1 MASDFLVHNDL
12 VAAPGAAPAQWM
24 LVLHGILGSGANWR
38 TFARRL
44 AAACPAWGFVLVDLR
59 AHGQSSEAPP
69 PHTLQAAAEDLVR
82 LQRHLAIP
90 VKGVLGHSFGGKVA
104 LALADINPTRL
115 DQVWVLDAQPGAR
128 PDELASERTAA
139 VVRMLEE
146 MPALLPTRERF
157 VEIVAERGHDRTFAA
172 WLAMNLRR
180 TESGGYALRVD
191 MKAIRALFESYY
203 ATDLWPVVTHHEKA
217 TEMRFV
223 VGGKSEVLDAADLA
237 RLADGAARA
246 AHVTVHTLPNAGH
259 WVHID
264 DPEGLFAIVRDALC
278 ASPKA
283 E

>member
-1 MASDFLVHNDL
+1 MTSNFLVHHDL
-12 VAAPGAAPAQWM
+12 VTAAGAAPSQWM

-38 TFARRL
+38 SFARRL

-59 AHGQSSEAPP
+59 AHGQSTDAPP

-82 LQRHLAIP
+82 LQAHLALP
-90 VKGVLGHSFGGKVA
+90 VTGVLGHSFGGKVA
-104 LALADINPTRL
+104 LALADVNPRRL

-128 PDELASERTAA
+128 HEELTSARTAA

-157 VEIVAERGHDRTFAA
+157 VEIVEERGHDRTFAA

-180 TESGGYALRVD
+180 ADGGYALRVD

-203 ATDLWPVVTHHEKA
+203 STDLWPVVTHHEKA

-223 VGGKSEVLDAADLA
+223 VGGKSDVLDAADRA

-246 AHVTVHTLPNAGH
+246 AHVTVHTLPEAGH
-259 WVHID
+259 WVHVD
-264 DPEGLFAIVRDALC
+264 DPEGLFAIVRDALS
-278 ASPKA
+278 ASPA
-283 E
+283 TE